1 MKKNTLIIG
10 ICLVLAIL
18 AGILI
23 LIKSDFFKD
32 YLKKRDLR
40 KITNTFYD
48 IYYDENNPDGNIK
61 VFLSK
66 FTKTG
71 LTISLKDMQIIIENR
86 TNGGTT
92 YKTLEKCD
100 IENTKVTIYPKEP
113 FDKKDID
120 LKFDLSCK

>member
-48 IYYDENNPDGNIK
+48 IYYDENNSDGNIK

-92 YKTLEKCD
+92 
-100 IENTKVTIYPKEP
+100 
-113 FDKKDID
+113 
-120 LKFDLSCK
+120 